1 MRVEWLQLNRYR
13 TLFVLC
19 FCSLSLTTFVPLLTA
34 MESYDD
40 FFDDL
45 LRTYEGNTLYL
56 PDPEDFGLFVDDP
69 FGADTN
75 PATAPSPINS
85 TSPTIPTAG
94 DVLDLVHDYVCD
106 ACGKSSQSTEM
117 DISERIQSIEEK

>member
-1 MRVEWLQLNRYR
+1 
-13 TLFVLC
+13 
-19 FCSLSLTTFVPLLTA
+19 

-69 FGADTN
+69 FEADIN
-75 PATAPSPINS
+75 PAGESPPIHLADPI
-85 TSPTIPTAG
+85 SPTPD
-94 DVLDLVHDYVCD
+94 DVPGLIHDYVCES
-106 ACGKSSQSTEM
+106 CSGKIPQATETALL
-117 DISERIQSIEEK
+117 ERIQSMEEK

>member
-1 MRVEWLQLNRYR
+1 
-13 TLFVLC
+13 
-19 FCSLSLTTFVPLLTA
+19 

-75 PATAPSPINS
+75 PATAPSPVNS
-85 TSPTIPTAG
+85 TTGPTIPTTD
-94 DVLDLVHDYVCD
+94 DVPDLVHDYVCD
-106 ACGKSSQSTEM
+106 TCGKSPKSAEM
-117 DISERIQSIEEK
+117 DISERIQSLEEK